1 MSLTNEQY
9 QEIMRMYEANR
20 LSGYNLSRERK
31 REVYAQIP
39 QMRDLDR
46 EMAHNA
52 VLLGKKL
59 IASKDHNSMDI
70 CRQKNQKLIP
80 DISVPKSAIVS
91 VRL

>member
-52 VLLGKKL
+52 VLLGK
-59 IASKDHNSMDI
+59 S
-70 CRQKNQKLIP
+70 
-80 DISVPKSAIVS
+80 
-91 VRL
+91 

>member
-39 QMRDLDR
+39 QMRDLGPGDGSQRCSPGKTADR
-46 EMAHNA
+46 
-52 VLLGKKL
+52 
-59 IASKDHNSMDI
+59 IQRS
-70 CRQKNQKLIP
+70 
-80 DISVPKSAIVS
+80 
-91 VRL
+91 